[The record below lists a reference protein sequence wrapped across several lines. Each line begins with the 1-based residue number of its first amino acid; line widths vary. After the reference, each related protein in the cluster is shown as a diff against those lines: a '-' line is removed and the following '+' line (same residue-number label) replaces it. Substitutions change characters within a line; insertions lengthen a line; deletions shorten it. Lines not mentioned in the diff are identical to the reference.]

1 MERSAPVMSLL
12 ICFFVLH
19 SAGEV
24 AGVLTGGSNVSRPL
38 PVQSLC
44 AQLIQPSGYPCSE
57 HAVQT
62 KDGYLLALQR
72 VSSPTVNLGSQP
84 GPPVLLLHGLF
95 MAGDAWFLDNT
106 EQSLGF
112 ILADHGFDVWVGNVR
127 GTRWSHGHVTLSEK
141 NKEFWDW
148 SWQELALYDLAEMIH
163 YIYTMTNTK
172 TFVVG
177 HSQGTIMALAA
188 FTQPEIVE
196 MVEAAALLC
205 PISYLEHVSAQFVL
219 RMVNMHLDQV
229 SFAFRHVWITVW
241 KHFLMVQIDISVL
254 FGQMILAMA
263 FCLAV
268 IRAGTFA
275 KYDYGIWRNL
285 KHYGQVN
292 PPRFD
297 LNSIPKSLPIWMG
310 YGGSDA
316 LADLTDFNHTLTELP
331 SEPELLYL
339 ENYGH
344 IDFLLSVNAKEDVY
358 DNMIRFFRSR
368 GKSSCSAVGPKVKH
382 HQNPIAF
389 WDSTRFSR
397 ASLQSWLRIS
407 TLPPL
412 YMVPQSPFL
421 GLGRVGT

>member
-44 AQLIQPSGYPCSE
+44 AQLVQPSGYPCSE

-219 RMVNMHLDQV
+219 RMVNMHLDQ
-229 SFAFRHVWITVW
+229 
-241 KHFLMVQIDISVL
+241 
-254 FGQMILAMA
+254 MILAMGIHQLN
-263 FCLAV
+263 FRSNVGVYLLNSVCEGHFDCNDLLSSITGENCCFNNSRIDYYLGYEPHPSSSKNLHHLFQM

-368 GKSSCSAVGPKVKH
+368 GKSSCSA
-382 HQNPIAF
+382 
-389 WDSTRFSR
+389 
-397 ASLQSWLRIS
+397 
-407 TLPPL
+407 
-412 YMVPQSPFL
+412 
-421 GLGRVGT
+421 GLCNI